1 VRYIGIDSS
10 STNTAIVVLEDDR
23 KLFEFTLISP
33 VDKDLRVRGA
43 ETVSTVLS
51 FVKRFPTQSCQV
63 IVEAPAFMAN
73 GKVADLSMIVGGI
86 FYGLVDKGY
95 DCLLI
100 PPSQH
105 KKRFTGQGRVTKG
118 DTILSLPESVLK
130 SFKGTYKKLDD
141 LADAYSLATY
151 LLPLTSS

>member
-1 VRYIGIDSS
+1 VVFIGIDSS
-10 STNTAIVVLEDDR
+10 STNTAIVVLDYNR
-23 KLFEFTLISP
+23 NLLEFTLISP
-33 VDKDLRVRGA
+33 TNKDLRVRGA
-43 ETVSTVLS
+43 ETVSSVLS
-51 FVKRFPTQSCQV
+51 FIQKFSTKSSQIV
-63 IVEAPAFMAN
+63 IEAPAFMAN

-86 FYGLVDKGY
+86 FYGLIDIGY

-105 KKRFTGQGRVTKG
+105 KSRFTGRGRITKG
-118 DTILSLPESVLK
+118 DTILCLPESVLN

-151 LLPLTSS
+151 LLPATSI